1 MQAVRGSCGRPDS
14 FEDATRIGRGASD
27 SQQAQWDN
35 ELHPLPLPVGEVAE
49 RSEDGEGKPVG
60 SALSVTFGD
69 SSPKGRAKRLY
80 PHLAR
85 EVERICIDTLH
96 NALWLPTRRAAFFVY
111 SRYFF
116 SFSRFSLLMGV
127 SGRRHPP
134 QS

>member
-1 MQAVRGSCGRPDS
+1 MGYTS
-14 FEDATRIGRGASD
+14 
-27 SQQAQWDN
+27 
-35 ELHPLPLPVGEVAE
+35 E

-96 NALWLPTRRAAFFVY
+96 NALWLPTKRDGVFRLQQVLFQLFQIFAAHGGQRKTASSAVIADELHGGFY
-111 SRYFF
+111 GD
-116 SFSRFSLLMGV
+116 GV
-127 SGRRHPP
+127 DLAEQQLNEG
-134 QS
+134 QQLCL

>member
-1 MQAVRGSCGRPDS
+1 MGIGARLNCPLVS
-14 FEDATRIGRGASD
+14 F
-27 SQQAQWDN
+27 W
-35 ELHPLPLPVGEVAE
+35 E
-49 RSEDGEGKPVG
+49 RRLSEAKTEREN
-60 SALSVTFGD
+60 ALSVTFGD

-96 NALWLPTRRAAFFVY
+96 NALWLPTKRAAFFVY

>member
-1 MQAVRGSCGRPDS
+1 MNGTPCLSL
-14 FEDATRIGRGASD
+14 
-27 SQQAQWDN
+27 W
-35 ELHPLPLPVGEVAE
+35 E
-49 RSEDGEGKPVG
+49 RWLSEAKTERGKPVG

-69 SSPKGRAKRLY
+69 SSPKGRAKGLY

-96 NALWLPTRRAAFFVY
+96 NALWLPTKRAAFFVY

>member
-1 MQAVRGSCGRPDS
+1 MDKSPPHGM
-14 FEDATRIGRGASD
+14 
-27 SQQAQWDN
+27 
-35 ELHPLPLPVGEVAE
+35 ELHPLPLPMGEVAE
-49 RSEDGEGKPVG
+49 RSEDGERKRGCN
-60 SALSVTFGD
+60 ALSVTFGD

-96 NALWLPTRRAAFFVY
+96 NALWLPTKRAAFFVY

-127 SGRRHPP
+127 SGKRQPP

>member
-1 MQAVRGSCGRPDS
+1 MKMPP
-14 FEDATRIGRGASD
+14 
-27 SQQAQWDN
+27 
-35 ELHPLPLPVGEVAE
+35 ELGGVHQTVNRHSGIMNCAPCLSLWE
-49 RSEDGEGKPVG
+49 RWLSEDGEGKPGG

-80 PHLAR
+80 PHLGTKM
-85 EVERICIDTLH
+85 ERICIDTLH
-96 NALWLPTRRAAFFVY
+96 NALWLPTKRAAFFVY

>member
-1 MQAVRGSCGRPDS
+1 MNCIPCLSLWERWLSEAKTERGS
-14 FEDATRIGRGASD
+14 
-27 SQQAQWDN
+27 QW
-35 ELHPLPLPVGEVAE
+35 A
-49 RSEDGEGKPVG
+49 
-60 SALSVTFGD
+60 VTFGD

-96 NALWLPTRRAAFFVY
+96 NALWLPAKRTAFFVY

-116 SFSRFSLLMGV
+116 SFSRFSSLIGV
-127 SGRRHPP
+127 SGRRQPP